1 MISNYIMRKMFFLL
15 AVALLLQ
22 ACSKPLGYAV
32 VARFVTPDGRAFP
45 WEPVEQ
51 EVKVYPS
58 YLQYEDGSRRKVAR
72 IDYQGQTACKR
83 LEHMPEVI
91 QEFEYGK
98 CRLTKAQRIL
108 VAMDSTHKW
117 ASFNRDLDIQN
128 QELCEEA
135 LRQAHSSQ
143 K

>member
-1 MISNYIMRKMFFLL
+1 MFLL
-15 AVALLLQ
+15 AAALLLLQ

-58 YLQYEDGSRRKVAR
+58 YLQYEDGSRREVVR
-72 IDYQGQTACKR
+72 IDYQGNTACKR
-83 LEHMPEVI
+83 LEHMPDVI
-91 QEFEYGK
+91 QEFEY
-98 CRLTKAQRIL
+98 CRARLSRAQRIV

-128 QELCEEA
+128 QEYCSEA
-135 LRQAHSSQ
+135 LKAEHASSS
-143 K
+143 KKK

>member
-1 MISNYIMRKMFFLL
+1 MKKIMFLL
-15 AVALLLQ
+15 AAVVLLQ

-58 YLQYEDGSRRKVAR
+58 YLQYEDGSKREVVR
-72 IDYQGQTACKR
+72 IDYQSKKACKR
-83 LEHMPEVI
+83 LDHMPEII
-91 QEFEYGK
+91 QEFEYVK
-98 CRLTKAQRIL
+98 YRLTKAQRIL
-108 VAMDSTHKW
+108 IAMDSTHKW

-128 QELCEEA
+128 QEYCEEA